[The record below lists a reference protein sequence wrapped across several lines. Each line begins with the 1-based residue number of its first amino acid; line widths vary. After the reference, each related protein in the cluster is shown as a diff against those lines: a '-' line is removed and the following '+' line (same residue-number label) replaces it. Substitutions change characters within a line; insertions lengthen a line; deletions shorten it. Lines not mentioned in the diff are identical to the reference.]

1 MTRLKICGITRREDA
16 LACAEYG
23 VDYLGFNFYTGSP
36 RFIAVQEARSIIQD
50 LPTTTKSV
58 AIVVRPKRID
68 VLEMITES
76 QVDMVQIHDPLDF
89 SEFSEIP
96 VPVISAKRIGE
107 SISGTIELNGAEMI
121 LLDTYT
127 PEKFGGSG
135 KAFNWSLVPDSI
147 PRDRLVLAGGITP
160 ENVQV
165 ALDQVKPAVI
175 DVASGAEFSP
185 GIKDLTKVKRLLDVI
200 KNQ

>member
-1 MTRLKICGITRREDA
+1 MTGLKICGITRREDA